1 LTIVDIVTEDRPALF
16 EKIAGGFSVSGLN
29 ILGARAV
36 TRADGIAIDVFY
48 VEEEKGGIVN
58 NSKTRQLCESSIHSF
73 LENENSAE
81 KLIKEKRKK
90 SDKSR
95 LFSNEERLGE
105 KIPPQVDVYHDVA
118 LGRIIVE
125 VRAADQV
132 GLLHLIAKTISKC
145 GFSIQFARVATE
157 QGIATDI
164 FNIER
169 ASENKNSSP
178 AQFLELREEL
188 SKSLNA
194 EKYYVE
200 V

>member
-1 LTIVDIVTEDRPALF
+1 MLQGCSTVKGLFGKRSIGDPNDPDFLNRVQELKSAYRGGNIRALD
-16 EKIAGGFSVSGLN
+16 EL
-29 ILGARAV
+29 
-36 TRADGIAIDVFY
+36 IDVY
-48 VEEEKGGIVN
+48 QDE
-58 NSKTRQLCESSIHSF
+58 
-73 LENENSAE
+73 
-81 KLIKEKRKK
+81 
-90 SDKSR
+90 
-95 LFSNEERLGE
+95 
-105 KIPPQVDVYHDVA
+105 A

-169 ASENKNSSP
+169 ASENKNTSP

>member
-1 LTIVDIVTEDRPALF
+1 M
-16 EKIAGGFSVSGLN
+16 K
-29 ILGARAV
+29 
-36 TRADGIAIDVFY
+36 
-48 VEEEKGGIVN
+48 
-58 NSKTRQLCESSIHSF
+58 LCESSIHSF
-73 LENENSAE
+73 LENENSPE

-95 LFSNEERLGE
+95 LFSNEDKFGE

-125 VRAADQV
+125 VRAADQL
-132 GLLHLIAKTISKC
+132 GLLHIISKTISKC

-164 FNIER
+164 FNIDR
-169 ASENKNSSP
+169 ANDSENSSP
-178 AQFLELREEL
+178 AQFLELREQL
-188 SKSLNA
+188 SNALNRG
-194 EKYYVE
+194 KYYLE

>member
-1 LTIVDIVTEDRPALF
+1 M
-16 EKIAGGFSVSGLN
+16 
-29 ILGARAV
+29 
-36 TRADGIAIDVFY
+36 
-48 VEEEKGGIVN
+48 
-58 NSKTRQLCESSIHSF
+58 
-73 LENENSAE
+73 
-81 KLIKEKRKK
+81 
-90 SDKSR
+90 
-95 LFSNEERLGE
+95 
-105 KIPPQVDVYHDVA
+105 
-118 LGRIIVE
+118 E

-169 ASENKNSSP
+169 ASENKNSSH